1 MQNLE
6 QRLDE
11 VVDSALTDRRMVG
24 AVVRV
29 QQSGESLYSKSHG
42 LLDREA
48 GVPMRGDAIFR
59 LSSVTKP
66 IIATTILA
74 MADARLLGLDDAVTD
89 YLPDFRPALP
99 DGTRPT
105 ITLHHL
111 LTHTS
116 GLGPLPPL
124 TPQDVAAGK
133 SQWRWSTAEVL
144 DAIASVPL
152 AFAPGAGWR
161 YGTSIDVLGVI
172 AGRLVDGRP
181 EDAARRFVLD
191 PLDMS
196 DTRFSVTDSTRL
208 AKPYADGP
216 DGAEAMQLVHT
227 IAAPWGGTVTY
238 DIERILDPHAFQ
250 SGGGG
255 MAGTAGDV
263 MTLLA
268 AIAAGGG
275 PILHPDTA
283 ARALDNQTPQLRHPV
298 GPGWQFS
305 YLGAWLDDP
314 VAADWLAARG
324 TSRWGGIY
332 GHCWLL
338 DPVSGL
344 TMVSLSNTGLEGSDG
359 VYREALCRAVYGE

>member
-1 MQNLE
+1 MNSLE
-6 QRLDE
+6 QRLDP
-11 VVDSALTDRRMVG
+11 VVASALADRRMVG
-24 AVVRV
+24 AVIRM
-29 QQSGESLYSKSHG
+29 QQDGAPVYAKSHG

-48 GVPMRGDAIFR
+48 GVPMRADAIFR

-66 IIATTILA
+66 VIATTILA
-74 MADARLLGLDDAVTD
+74 MADAGLLGLDDAVTD
-89 YLPDFRPALP
+89 HLPDFRPALP

-105 ITLHHL
+105 ITIHHL

-116 GLGPLPPL
+116 GLGALPPL
-124 TPQDVAAGK
+124 TPQDQAAGRRAW
-133 SQWRWSTAEVL
+133 QRSTAEIL

-161 YGTSIDVLGVI
+161 YGTSIDVLGAI
-172 AGRLVDGRP
+172 AGRLVEGSP

-191 PLDMS
+191 PLGMT
-196 DTRFSVTDSTRL
+196 DTRFAAVDPARL

-216 DGAEAMQLVHT
+216 DGAEPMQSVHT
-227 IAAPWGGTVTY
+227 IPAPWGGTVTY
-238 DIERILDPHAFQ
+238 DIDRIFDPYAFQ

-255 MAGTAGDV
+255 MAGTADDV
-263 MTLLA
+263 MMLLA
-268 AIAAGGG
+268 TIAAGGG
-275 PILHPDTA
+275 AILHPDTA
-283 ARALDNQTPQLRHPV
+283 ARALADQTPQLRHPV

-305 YLGAWLDDP
+305 YIGAWLDDP
-314 VAADWLAARG
+314 IAANWLAARG

-338 DPVSGL
+338 DPVSKV

-359 VYREALCRAVYGE
+359 VYREALCHAVYGE

>member
-1 MQNLE
+1 MKSLE
-6 QRLDE
+6 QRLDR
-11 VVDSALTDRRMVG
+11 VVQSALAERRLVG

-29 QQSGESLYSKSHG
+29 ERAGEPLYSRSHG
-42 LLDREA
+42 RFDREA
-48 GVPMRGDAIFR
+48 GTPMRDDAIFR

-66 IIATTILA
+66 VIATTILA
-74 MADARLLGLDDAVTD
+74 MADQGLLRLDDAVTD
-89 YLPDFRPALP
+89 YLPEFRPALP
-99 DGTRPT
+99 DGTRPR

-116 GLGPLPPL
+116 GLGPLPPP
-124 TPQDVAAGK
+124 TPEQVAAGK
-133 SQWRWSTAEVL
+133 SQWQRPAADILE
-144 DAIASVPL
+144 AIASVPL
-152 AFAPGAGWR
+152 GFAPGEGWR

-191 PLDMS
+191 PLGMS
-196 DTRFSVTDSTRL
+196 DTRFSATDRTRL

-216 DGAEAMQLVHT
+216 DGAEPMRPIHT

-238 DIERILDPHAFQ
+238 DIERIFDPHAFQ

-255 MAGTAGDV
+255 MAGTAADV
-263 MTLLA
+263 MRLLA
-268 AIAAGGG
+268 TIQAGGG
-275 PILHPDTA
+275 PVLHPDTA

-305 YLGAWLDDP
+305 YVGAWLDDP
-314 VAADWLAARG
+314 TAAGWLAARG

-338 DPVSGL
+338 DPVSGI